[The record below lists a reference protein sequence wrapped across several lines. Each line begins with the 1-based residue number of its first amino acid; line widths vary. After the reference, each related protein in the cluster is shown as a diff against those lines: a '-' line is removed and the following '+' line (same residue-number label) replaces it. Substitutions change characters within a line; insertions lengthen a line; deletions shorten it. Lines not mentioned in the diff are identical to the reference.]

1 MLFCT
6 SLVAI
11 VGIGD
16 QPNSSP
22 RRLKII
28 NTKRKLNICELT
40 FPTAVLK
47 VKLNRKRLIVLL
59 EEQIYIYDITN
70 MQLLH
75 TIETSPNPG
84 AICALSSDEKNCFLA
99 YPSPV
104 PQSSLSFSGIP
115 NNHGLSNA
123 NSDLSRNGDVV
134 IFDTIALAPIN
145 IIEAHKSPL
154 SALAFNFDGTLL
166 ATASDKG
173 TIVRVF
179 SIPSTTK
186 LYQFRRGTYPARIF
200 SLNFNANS
208 TLLAVSSATET
219 VHVFKLAKA
228 GQVINPSRTSSG
240 NSSGTS
246 NDAGSTD
253 AEDDSDG
260 SILPTLNSST
270 SSGTATNSTAGLDA
284 FIEAKRRNGTVAS
297 LLRRGSLNLSRQV
310 AGAMGNY
317 LPTKVA
323 EMWEPQRDFAYIKL
337 AGSLQGGNSGNNGH
351 GGSVGG
357 GSGGNSTGK
366 SGPVKTIVSFNR
378 SSSHVLVVTSDG
390 YFCQYLL
397 DPERGG
403 ECELLQ
409 QYSLLSD

>member
-47 VKLNRKRLIVLL
+47 VKLNRKRLVVLL

-75 TIETSPNPG
+75 TIETSPNPN

-104 PQSSLSFSGIP
+104 PQSTLSFSG
-115 NNHGLSNA
+115 NSNGHSVPSA
-123 NSDLSRNGDVV
+123 SSDLSRNGDVV

-200 SLNFNANS
+200 SLNFNNNS

-219 VHVFKLAKA
+219 VHVFKLAKS
-228 GQVINPSRTSSG
+228 GQVLNPSRTSIG
-240 NSSGTS
+240 NSSSPTNS
-246 NDAGSTD
+246 ASSADAD
-253 AEDDSDG
+253 EDSDG
-260 SILPTLNSST
+260 SILPTLNSSA
-270 SSGTATNSTAGLDA
+270 SSGANAGSTAGLDA

-317 LPTKVA
+317 LPAKVT

-337 AGSLQGGNSGNNGH
+337 AGGAQGGNGGH
-351 GGSVGG
+351 GGGG
-357 GSGGNSTGK
+357 AAGGMGGNSAGK

-397 DPERGG
+397 DLERGG